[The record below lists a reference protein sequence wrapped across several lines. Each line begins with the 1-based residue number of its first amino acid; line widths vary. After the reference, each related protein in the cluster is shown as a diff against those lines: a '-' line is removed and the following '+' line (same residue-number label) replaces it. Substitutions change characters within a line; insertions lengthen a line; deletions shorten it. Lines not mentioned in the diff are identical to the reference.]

1 MDQSGEGQARRL
13 GTNGKIRPTRSQTTH
28 IVRMKRKSMQSEDD
42 NGDGVGQVENEDDSV
57 MALGGDQTHVY
68 G

>member
-1 MDQSGEGQARRL
+1 
-13 GTNGKIRPTRSQTTH
+13 
-28 IVRMKRKSMQSEDD
+28 MKRKSMQSEDD